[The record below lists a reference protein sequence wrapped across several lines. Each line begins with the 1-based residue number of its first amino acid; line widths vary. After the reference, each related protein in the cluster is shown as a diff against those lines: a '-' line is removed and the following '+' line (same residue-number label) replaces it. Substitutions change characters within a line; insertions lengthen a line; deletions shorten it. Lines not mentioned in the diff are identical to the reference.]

1 MAADLVP
8 IQQVHDIDRYRN
20 EYLPGLRLFLRKHG
34 AEVLVAG
41 FNAEPVEGEPPNSTV
56 VPWWHVDSLAA
67 FLSSTHGTHNEL
79 SAWFR
84 LPRQSGRQPLNWAGR
99 RGYQGTFAMSAA
111 SRPAVGST
119 CSRPA

>member
-1 MAADLVP
+1 LVVYPGEETMAADLVL

-67 FLSSTHGTHNEL
+67 IPFQY
-79 SAWFR
+79 
-84 LPRQSGRQPLNWAGR
+84 PRHS
-99 RGYQGTFAMSAA
+99 
-111 SRPAVGST
+111 
-119 CSRPA
+119 